1 MPFEDITLTC
11 VECNEA
17 FVFTAGEQEFFAQK
31 QLNAPPKRC
40 SACRRL
46 KRAQKPSGRRQPPG
60 EYRSPAFRDSE
71 PRGPR
76 GGRRSNDYRSPAFR
90 ESDAIKPDEE
100 YRSPAFRE
108 TESMDNAEEYRSPAF
123 REYDHIKPE
132 EEYRSPAFRE
142 YDHIHPD
149 AEYRSPAFPGQQR
162 RGFRKTER
170 PLFQI
175 TCVACGNQAMV
186 PFVPEEKDDP
196 MCQDCYREHR
206 EMLRREQESANAGPD
221 KPAGND

>member
-108 TESMDNAEEYRSPAF
+108 
-123 REYDHIKPE
+123 
-132 EEYRSPAFRE
+132 